1 MVALELQ
8 HDLAEEI
15 RSMFAEKMFKM
26 PSGGQT
32 ALNVFEQNLPMRGAK
47 QMRVPEVSEDEAEL
61 DEVPEEYGDE
71 ELNDLFPYC
80 IVKLDQGMSE
90 SSESTHDV
98 STKLIIGIYDD
109 GMDAA
114 GYKDIL
120 NVIEDIRCRFRRNP
134 ILNGKYMAKDKM
146 EWALPDDDRD
156 TFPYFFGALY
166 LEWQTA
172 EYEREDELA

>member
-1 MVALELQ
+1 
-8 HDLAEEI
+8 
-15 RSMFAEKMFKM
+15 
-26 PSGGQT
+26 
-32 ALNVFEQNLPMRGAK
+32 
-47 QMRVPEVSEDEAEL
+47 
-61 DEVPEEYGDE
+61 
-71 ELNDLFPYC
+71 
-80 IVKLDQGMSE
+80 MSE

-120 NVIEDIRCRFRRNP
+120 NIIEDIRCRFRRNP
-134 ILNGKYMAKDKM
+134 ILKGRYMAKDKM

-156 TFPYFFGALY
+156 TFPFFGALY
-166 LEWQTA
+166 LEWQTV

>member
-8 HDLAEEI
+8 HDLAKEI
-15 RSMFAEKMFKM
+15 QGIFEQRRFKA
-26 PSGGQT
+26 PGGAQVT
-32 ALNVFEQNLPMRGAK
+32 LNVYEQNLPMRDVR
-47 QMRVPEVSEDEAEL
+47 QMREQIQQEDEAEL
-61 DEVPEEYGDE
+61 DEVPEEDGDE

-80 IVKLDQGMSE
+80 VVKLDQGMSE

-98 STKLIIGIYDD
+98 STKLIIGIFDD
-109 GMDAA
+109 GLDAA

-120 NVIEDIRCRFRRNP
+120 NIIEDIRCRFRRNP
-134 ILNGKYMAKDKM
+134 ILNGRYMAKDKM

-166 LEWQTA
+166 LEWQTV

>member
-1 MVALELQ
+1 MVALNCSMISQ
-8 HDLAEEI
+8 TRSEI
-15 RSMFAEKMFKM
+15 CLPKKMFKM

-32 ALNVFEQNLPMRGAK
+32 ALNVFEQNLPMRDAK

-120 NVIEDIRCRFRRNP
+120 NIIEDIRCRFRRNP
-134 ILNGKYMAKDKM
+134 ILKRQIYGKRQDGM
-146 EWALPDDDRD
+146 
-156 TFPYFFGALY
+156 GA
-166 LEWQTA
+166 A
-172 EYEREDELA
+172 G